1 MLSDRFRW
9 VICQLDALRR
19 CFPSSIH
26 KTLDELPTT
35 LDETYERMLEG
46 IQKQKRS
53 HAYRL
58 FQCLVAAIRPLRVEE
73 LAEIFA
79 IDFGP
84 DAAPNLME
92 GWRPKNAEEAVLSAC
107 STLISIIDS
116 KGLKIVQFS
125 HFSVKEFLTSDR
137 LQMSQIGGVCQYHI
151 PLDAAHTV
159 LARACLTVLL
169 QLDEVIDKM
178 RVAMLP
184 LVFYAAKHW
193 VDHAKYEDVASRV
206 QSALEELFN
215 PKKPYLSGWDWIR
228 RADQDTF
235 DAVKER
241 PGPPKEPA
249 LHLAVGCGF
258 SGLVNYLIVVH
269 GEHIEA
275 KHGSF
280 TALLQAS
287 IHGRLDIVDVLLN
300 HGADINSGDA
310 TDWSP
315 LFWASLQ
322 GHANVVQ
329 FLLERGADVN
339 KPTRQSKM
347 TPLHAAS
354 RPGHLE
360 VVRILLAHGADVQI
374 RTRHGETALQAATSC
389 GREAVAR
396 LLLEHGAV
404 EE

>member
-46 IQKQKRS
+46 IPKQKRS
-53 HAYRL
+53 HAHRL
-58 FQCLVAAIRPLRVEE
+58 FQCLLAAIRPLRVEE

-116 KGLKIVQFS
+116 KGLKIVQCS

-137 LQMSQIGGVCQYHI
+137 LRMSEIGSTSDYHI
-151 PLDAAHTV
+151 PLDSAHTV

-206 QSALEELFN
+206 RGTMEELFN
-215 PKKPYLSGWDWIR
+215 PKRPYLAGWVWIR
-228 RADQDTF
+228 EGDQTTF
-235 DAVKER
+235 DALAER
-241 PGPPKEPA
+241 PRPLLTTA
-249 LHLAVGCGF
+249 LHHAVSCGF

-269 GEHIEA
+269 GEDIEA
-275 KHGSF
+275 KSHV
-280 TALLQAS
+280 TTLLGVAS
-287 IHGRLDIVDVLLN
+287 NKGQLDIVDVLLN
-300 HGADINSGDA
+300 HGAEINSGDD
-310 TDWSP
+310 TGWSS
-315 LFWASLQ
+315 LFWASIG

-329 FLLERGADVN
+329 FLLERGAEVN
-339 KPTRQSKM
+339 ARTSYLKL
-347 TPLHAAS
+347 TPLSVAS
-354 RPGHLE
+354 EQGYLE
-360 VVRILLAHGADVQI
+360 VVRILLAHGADVQV
-374 RTRHGETALQAATSC
+374 RGSGGRTALQ
-389 GREAVAR
+389 VAR
-396 LLLEHGAV
+396 SNGYEGVAQLLLEHGAV
-404 EE
+404 EK

>member
-1 MLSDRFRW
+1 M
-9 VICQLDALRR
+9 A
-19 CFPSSIH
+19 
-26 KTLDELPTT
+26 
-35 LDETYERMLEG
+35 
-46 IQKQKRS
+46 
-53 HAYRL
+53 
-58 FQCLVAAIRPLRVEE
+58 
-73 LAEIFA
+73 
-79 IDFGP
+79 
-84 DAAPNLME
+84 
-92 GWRPKNAEEAVLSAC
+92 GWRPENAEETVLSAC
-107 STLISIIDS
+107 STLISIIDN
-116 KGLKIVQFS
+116 KELKIVQFS

-137 LQMSQIGGVCQYHI
+137 LRTSEIGSISDYHI
-151 PLDAAHTV
+151 PLDSAHTV

-169 QLDEVIDKM
+169 QLDEEIDKR